1 MSRVLVVFA
10 CSSLLAG
17 CAGEPASVS
26 SLAPSITARTTSS
39 FKTGEGQFS
48 GLGASQQAAA
58 ALQTGSLAG
67 DGHIRS
73 AVGTP
78 KFIGFY
84 QPPKVLLN
92 DKDRE
97 LMQAAKK
104 TMAGRVLGAIA
115 LEQVTGRKPDP
126 ARFGQ

>member
-17 CAGEPASVS
+17 CAGEQTSVS
-26 SLAPSITARTTSS
+26 SLAPAIAAPSNGGW
-39 FKTGEGQFS
+39 KTGVTQLS
-48 GLGASQQAAA
+48 GLGAKQQAAA
-58 ALQTGSLAG
+58 ALHSAG
-67 DGHIRS
+67 GVQS
-73 AVGTP
+73 SP
-78 KFIGFY
+78 KIMGFY
-84 QPPKVLLN
+84 QPPKVVLT
-92 DKDRE
+92 DEDRE

-104 TMAGRVLGAIA
+104 TMAGKVLGAIA